1 MNSKRKE
8 APVLD
13 YRLDVRDFGPIARA
27 SVEMRPLTVFIGP
40 SNTGKSYLAMLLY
53 VLHRCLGT
61 ETGGRWQD
69 HPLRRWTYLGNA
81 AWRRAGEDSKVRKA
95 LMGWVAAALT
105 NDSPSPLPDELLK
118 RIHSDLEQAN
128 WLAFA
133 LDHELRRCFGVG
145 DLRTLARRGSSKK
158 PTVAISGPPEIQ
170 PPSAEVARYEFK
182 LAAAIQLAG
191 NMPLDLLSRCL
202 VERRGTERSSSQTT
216 TLGSIVL
223 DGEWER
229 RRAARDLRVDEVQ
242 ASIYLSSAIEGAIDR
257 FLGAARRQAHYLP
270 ADRTGVMHSHQV
282 VVGALVQGASMAGIR
297 PAANMP
303 MLSGVLADFLYQLV
317 NIGAGHP
324 RRSSH
329 LAKQFEENLLAGT
342 VRVEAS
348 EANYPSFL
356 YRPDGW
362 EEDLPLM
369 RTSSMVSELAPVVL
383 YLRHVVQAGDVL
395 IVEEPEAHLHPA
407 MQAAFARELA
417 RLVRA
422 GVRIVL
428 TTHSEWLLEQI
439 GNLVRLSALPERRRA
454 GIEGADVA
462 LEPSQ
467 VGAWLFKPS
476 ARPRGSIV
484 QEVKLDP
491 QTGLFATDFDDVSM
505 ALYNDGAEIFNRLQE
520 EQEQ

>member
-8 APVLD
+8 APALD

-61 ETGGRWQD
+61 DTGGRWQD
-69 HPLRRWTYLGNA
+69 PLHRRMYLNNMP
-81 AWRRAGEDSKVRKA
+81 WRHVGQDSMVREA
-95 LMGWVAAALT
+95 LVGWVSAAST
-105 NDSPSPLPDELLK
+105 NNSSPPLPDKLLK
-118 RIHSDLEQAN
+118 HVHSDVERPRALQI
-128 WLAFA
+128 A
-133 LDHELRRCFGVG
+133 LDDELRRCFGVD
-145 DLRTLARRGSSKK
+145 DLRTLARRGGGKK
-158 PTVAISGPPEIQ
+158 PTVAVSGPPETQ
-170 PPSAEVARYEFK
+170 PPSGEFARYEFK
-182 LAAAIQLAG
+182 LAPAIELAG
-191 NMPLDLLSRCL
+191 SVPLDSLSKSL
-202 VERRGTERSSSQTT
+202 MEYVEIERS
-216 TLGSIVL
+216 LIE
-223 DGEWER
+223 DPNMR
-229 RRAARDLRVDEVQ
+229 DEVG
-242 ASIYLSSAIEGAIDR
+242 ASIYLSRAIERAINH
-257 FLGAARRQAHYLP
+257 FLGAACRQAHYLP

-282 VVGALVQGASMAGIR
+282 VVGALVQSASMAGIR
-297 PAANMP
+297 PTATMP
-303 MLSGVLADFLYQLV
+303 TLSGVLADFLHQLI
-317 NIGAGHP
+317 NMPGHSQ
-324 RRSSH
+324 RNG
-329 LAKQFEENLLAGT
+329 LAKRFEDSLLAGA
-342 VRVEAS
+342 VRMATS
-348 EANYPSFL
+348 DANYPSFL
-356 YRPDGW
+356 YRPSGW

-383 YLRHVVQAGDVL
+383 YLRYVVQPGDVL

-439 GNLVRLSALPERRRA
+439 GNLVRLSALPKRRRA

-476 ARPRGSIV
+476 QRPRGSVV
-484 QEVKLDP
+484 QEVKPDP

-505 ALYNDGAEIFNRLQE
+505 ALYNDGAKIFNRLQE
-520 EQEQ
+520 EQER

>member
-8 APVLD
+8 APALD

-53 VLHRCLGT
+53 VLHRCLCL

-69 HPLRRWTYLGNA
+69 HPLRRWSYVRNTM
-81 AWRRAGEDSKVRKA
+81 WHRAGQDSTVREA
-95 LMGWVAAALT
+95 LTGWVASALT
-105 NDSPSPLPDELLK
+105 NDNPPPLPEELLK
-118 RIHSDLEQAN
+118 NIHSDLEQPDA
-128 WLAFA
+128 LALA
-133 LDHELRRCFGVG
+133 LDHELRRCFGVE
-145 DLRTLARRGSSKK
+145 DLRTLARRGGGKK
-158 PTVAISGPPEIQ
+158 PTVNVSGPPETQ
-170 PPSAEVARYEFK
+170 APSAEVARYEVK
-182 LAAAIQLAG
+182 LAAAIEIAG

-202 VERRGTERSSSQTT
+202 VEHLETARSSMDA
-216 TLGSIVL
+216 L
-223 DGEWER
+223 D
-229 RRAARDLRVDEVQ
+229 DLPVDEVG
-242 ASIYLSSAIEGAIDR
+242 ASIYLSHTIERAIDR
-257 FLGAARRQAHYLP
+257 FLGAACRQAHYLP

-282 VVGALVQGASMAGIR
+282 VVGALVQSASMAGIR

-303 MLSGVLADFLYQLV
+303 TLSGVLADFLQQLI
-317 NIGAGHP
+317 NMGGGHP
-324 RRSSH
+324 RRTGG
-329 LAKQFEENLLAGT
+329 LAKQFEESLLAGR
-342 VRVEAS
+342 VRVERS

-356 YRPDGW
+356 YRPEGW

-383 YLRHVVQAGDVL
+383 YLRHVVRSGDVL

-407 MQAAFARELA
+407 MQAKFARELA

-422 GVRIVL
+422 GVRVVL

-439 GNLVRLSALPERRRA
+439 GNLVRLSGLPKERRA

-476 ARPRGSIV
+476 QRPRGSVV
-484 QEVKLDP
+484 QEVKPDP
-491 QTGLFATDFDDVSM
+491 QTGLFPTDFDDVSM

-520 EQEQ
+520 EQER

>member
-1 MNSKRKE
+1 MNGKRKE
-8 APVLD
+8 AAALD

-61 ETGGRWQD
+61 ETDRRWQD
-69 HPLRRWTYLGNA
+69 PLHRRMYLNNMP
-81 AWRRAGEDSKVRKA
+81 WRHVGQDSMVREA
-95 LMGWVAAALT
+95 LVGWVSAVST
-105 NDSPSPLPDELLK
+105 NNSPPPLPDKLLK
-118 RIHSDLEQAN
+118 HVHSDVERPSALQI
-128 WLAFA
+128 A
-133 LDHELRRCFGVG
+133 LDDELRRCFGVD
-145 DLRTLARRGSSKK
+145 DLRTLARRGGGKK
-158 PTVAISGPPEIQ
+158 PTVAVSGPPETQ
-170 PPSAEVARYEFK
+170 PPSGEFARYEFK
-182 LAAAIQLAG
+182 LAPAIELAG
-191 NMPLDLLSRCL
+191 SVPLDLLSKSL
-202 VERRGTERSSSQTT
+202 MEYVEIERS
-216 TLGSIVL
+216 LIE
-223 DGEWER
+223 DPNMR
-229 RRAARDLRVDEVQ
+229 DEVG
-242 ASIYLSSAIEGAIDR
+242 ASIYLSRAIERAINH
-257 FLGAARRQAHYLP
+257 FLGAACRQAHYLP

-282 VVGALVQGASMAGIR
+282 VVGALVQNASMAGIR
-297 PAANMP
+297 PTATMP
-303 MLSGVLADFLYQLV
+303 TLSGVLADFLHQLI
-317 NIGAGHP
+317 NMPGNSQRNG
-324 RRSSH
+324 
-329 LAKQFEENLLAGT
+329 LAKRFEDSLLAGA
-342 VRVEAS
+342 VRMATS
-348 EANYPSFL
+348 DANYPSFL
-356 YRPDGW
+356 YRPSGW

-383 YLRHVVQAGDVL
+383 YLRYVVQPGDVL

-439 GNLVRLSALPERRRA
+439 GNLVRLSALPKRQRA

-462 LEPSQ
+462 LEPRQ

-476 ARPRGSIV
+476 QRPRGSIV
-484 QEVKLDP
+484 QEVKPDP
-491 QTGLFATDFDDVSM
+491 QTGLFPTDFDDVSM

>member
-1 MNSKRKE
+1 MNGKQKE

-61 ETGGRWQD
+61 ETGERWQD
-69 HPLRRWTYLGNA
+69 PLRRRMYLNNM
-81 AWRRAGEDSKVRKA
+81 AWRHAGQDSTVREA
-95 LMGWVAAALT
+95 LVGWVAAVST
-105 NDSPSPLPDELLK
+105 NDSPPLLPNELL
-118 RIHSDLEQAN
+118 RHIHSDLERPR
-128 WLAFA
+128 A
-133 LDHELRRCFGVG
+133 LQTTLDNELRRCFGVD
-145 DLRTLARRGSSKK
+145 DLRTLARRGGGKK
-158 PTVAISGPPEIQ
+158 PTVAVSGPTETQ
-170 PPSAEVARYEFK
+170 PPSGEFARYEFK
-182 LAAAIQLAG
+182 LAPAIELAG
-191 NMPLDLLSRCL
+191 SVPLNLLSKSL
-202 VERRGTERSSSQTT
+202 MEYVEIEKSLIDDPNMR
-216 TLGSIVL
+216 
-223 DGEWER
+223 
-229 RRAARDLRVDEVQ
+229 DEVG
-242 ASIYLSSAIEGAIDR
+242 ASIYLSRTIERAIDR
-257 FLGAARRQAHYLP
+257 FLGAACRQAHYLP

-282 VVGALVQGASMAGIR
+282 VVGALVQSASMAGIR

-303 MLSGVLADFLYQLV
+303 TLSGVLADFLQQLI
-317 NIGAGHP
+317 NMGGG
-324 RRSSH
+324 RSRSRSR
-329 LAKQFEENLLAGT
+329 LAEQFEESLLAGA
-342 VRVEAS
+342 VRVETS
-348 EANYPSFL
+348 DANYPSFL
-356 YRPDGW
+356 YRPEGW

-383 YLRHVVQAGDVL
+383 YLRHVVRSGDVL

-439 GNLVRLSALPERRRA
+439 GNIVRLSALPERRRA
-454 GIEGADVA
+454 GIEGAEVA

-476 ARPRGSIV
+476 QRPRGSIV
-484 QEVKLDP
+484 QEVKPDP
-491 QTGLFATDFDDVSM
+491 QTGLFPTDFDDVSM
-505 ALYNDGAEIFNRLQE
+505 ALYNDGAKIFNRLQE
-520 EQEQ
+520 EQER

>member
-1 MNSKRKE
+1 MNGKRKE
-8 APVLD
+8 APVQN

-61 ETGGRWQD
+61 GGGRPD
-69 HPLRRWTYLGNA
+69 MRPRRSAYIGNI
-81 AWRRAGEDSKVRKA
+81 AWRQARQDSKVREA
-95 LMGWVAAALT
+95 LMDWAAAVLT
-105 NDSPSPLPDELLK
+105 NDNPPPLSDELLK
-118 RIHSDLEQAN
+118 HIHVDLEQPRP
-128 WLAFA
+128 LALA
-133 LDHELRRCFGVG
+133 LDDELRRCFGVD
-145 DLRTLARRGSSKK
+145 DLRTLARRGSNKR
-158 PTVAISGPPEIQ
+158 PTVAVSGPEGQ

-182 LAAAIQLAG
+182 LAAEIDLG
-191 NMPLDLLSRCL
+191 GHMPLDLLSGFL
-202 VERRGTERSSSQTT
+202 SEYAHAEKSFIEELGLRREIMAAIHLS
-216 TLGSIVL
+216 
-223 DGEWER
+223 
-229 RRAARDLRVDEVQ
+229 RAM
-242 ASIYLSSAIEGAIDR
+242 EGAVQR
-257 FLGAARRQAHYLP
+257 FLGAACRQAHYLP

-282 VVGALVQGASMAGIR
+282 VVGTLVQSASMAGIR

-303 MLSGVLADFLYQLV
+303 TLSGVLADFLNQLI
-317 NIGAGHP
+317 NIAAGLP
-324 RRSSH
+324 RSNSD
-329 LAKQFEENLLAGT
+329 LAKQFEESLLAGA
-342 VRVEAS
+342 VRVERS

-383 YLRHVVQAGDVL
+383 YLRHVVQRGDVL

-417 RLVRA
+417 RLVRL
-422 GVRIVL
+422 GVRVVL

-439 GNLVRLSALPERRRA
+439 GNLVRLSALPKRRRS
-454 GIEGADVA
+454 GIGGAEVA

-476 ARPRGSIV
+476 QRPRGSIV
-484 QEVKLDP
+484 QEVKPDLE
-491 QTGLFATDFDDVSM
+491 TGLFPTDFEDVSM
-505 ALYNDGAEIFNRLQE
+505 ALYNDGSEIFNRLQE
-520 EQEQ
+520 EQGR